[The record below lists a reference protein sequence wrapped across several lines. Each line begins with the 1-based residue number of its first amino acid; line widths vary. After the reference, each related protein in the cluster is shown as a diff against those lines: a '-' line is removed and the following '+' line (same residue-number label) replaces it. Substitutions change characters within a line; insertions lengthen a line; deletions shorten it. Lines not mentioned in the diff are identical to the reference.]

1 MRKVMLLLAVALAT
15 VMVWGATAYA
25 EEVLPD
31 PGGTLALDPVRSGQ
45 AEPDYSEHPEWDD
58 PTGEVVESTI
68 ADDGST
74 TRAAI
79 NDNELVSC
87 GNYSVSLSATEAGTI
102 RAINNWRNNS
112 KPNLCVD
119 RRLMRAARYW
129 SRYMLYYDTFQHGDT
144 YSRLAYFNYPVQNY
158 WWGENLYYRTT
169 PANGHDAVAAWSRSQ
184 SHYNIMASPN
194 ARAIGVGT
202 PVGDFR
208 GNRVRMFTADFGGK
222 G

>member
-1 MRKVMLLLAVALAT
+1 MRKVMLLAAM
-15 VMVWGATAYA
+15 VMAMVMAWGVTAYA

-31 PGGTLALDPVRSGQ
+31 SGGNLELDTTRSGDPS
-45 AEPDYSEHPEWDD
+45 PDYSLHPTWDE
-58 PTGEVVESTI
+58 PQGETSESTEP
-68 ADDGST
+68 DDGVT

-79 NDNELVSC
+79 GDNELVSC
-87 GNYSVSLSATEAGTI
+87 GPYSVSLTAIEAQTI
-102 RAINNWRNNS
+102 RAVNNWRNNT

-208 GNRVRMFTADFGGK
+208 DNRVRMFTADFGGK